1 MPRMTG
7 GRFIAETFQ
16 GYGVT
21 HVFFMPVIIQRA
33 LLEMEH
39 LGIRR
44 IMTHGEKAA
53 AYMADG
59 YARASRKV
67 GVCMAQSLSLIHI

>member
-1 MPRMTG
+1 MPRMSG
-7 GRFIAETFQ
+7 AQYLAETIK

-21 HVFFMPVIIQRA
+21 HAFYMPMVITKA
-33 LLEMEH
+33 LVEMEKV
-39 LGIRR
+39 GIRR

-59 YARASRKV
+59 YARASKRPA
-67 GVCMAQSLSLIHI
+67 VCMLSLIHI